1 MGLVAASEKRRE
13 NLSKRREKVMEE
25 LTGIKGIN
33 VPTPEGA
40 FYVLMDVTKTGMDD
54 MTFAKRALEEARV
67 HLIPGS
73 LMEKGEGLV
82 RISYATSIE
91 NIEEGCK
98 RLKNWLNNL

>member
-1 MGLVAASEKRRE
+1 MTNAFRERRE
-13 NLSKRREKVMEE
+13 RIIECLE
-25 LTGIKGIN
+25 GIKGLKI
-33 VPTPEGA
+33 PTPEGA
-40 FYVLMDVTKTGMDD
+40 FYVLMDITGTGMDD
-54 MTFAKRALEEARV
+54 MTFAKRALKEAKV

-91 NIEEGCK
+91 NIDEGCL